1 MRSTARLSTRTETS
15 DAAHAAAPNGAAA
28 RVLEAI
34 RLMPRCTDELMV
46 DLGMPHTTCS
56 ARVNQLMRSGH
67 IIDSGTRTITRSGR
81 TAIVWFATHNPEP
94 LGPARSTRAELEH
107 RIRRS
112 IDAINASESDAVVLR
127 ILRGEL

>member
-107 RIRRS
+107 RIQRS
-112 IDAINASESDAVVLR
+112 IDAINRSESDAVVLR